1 MATVILLCAAARP
14 DVRNSANSVAASLA
28 KIVFMVSSEPLLVG
42 RTIEQRSP
50 LEKAVYRHCEP
61 TGRANARPMT
71 GSAKQSISP
80 RKRKNGLLRRGVYH
94 RAGRKPDPLAP
105 RHDGARC
112 GPQPLPAAPPQAAPP
127 PPPPP
132 PPSGWAKRRTRTNS
146 PKSQPR

>member
-14 DVRNSANSVAASLA
+14 DVRNSANNVAASLA

-42 RTIEQRSP
+42 GTIEQRSP

-80 RKRKNGLLRRGVYH
+80 RKRKNGLLPRGVYH
-94 RAGRKPDPLAP
+94 RARPQPDPVTSSQ
-105 RHDGARC
+105 DGAH
-112 GPQPLPAAPPQAAPP
+112 G
-127 PPPPP
+127 
-132 PPSGWAKRRTRTNS
+132 
-146 PKSQPR
+146 